1 MPMYVIKRDGRRES
15 VKFDKIT
22 ARLEKLSYGL
32 DPNYIQPIEVAKKVV
47 SGIYDGVTTAELD
60 SLAAETAAS
69 MTTKHP
75 DYAILA
81 ARVATSNL
89 HKNTLKS
96 FSATMKRL
104 YVYEDPKTGENA
116 SLISR
121 EVYDVIRRNA
131 ALLDSTIIYDR
142 DYGYDYFGYK
152 TLEKSYL
159 LKLEG
164 KIAERPQH
172 MLMRVAI
179 GIHQE
184 DVQAAIETYHLLSEK
199 WFTHAT
205 PTLFNA
211 GTPKPQMSSCFLLTM
226 KEDSIDGIYDTLKQC
241 ALISQSAGGIGLSI
255 HDVRATGSYIKGTNG
270 TSNGI
275 VPMLRVFNDTAR
287 YVDQGGGK
295 RKGSFAIYMEP
306 WHADIFDFLDLK
318 KNHGKEEQRARDLFY
333 AMWIPDLFMKRVE
346 DNDTWSLFCPHECP
360 GLADTH
366 SEEFVKLYE
375 QYEREGKARKT
386 IKAQDLWFAILE
398 SQIETGTP
406 YMLYKD
412 HANAKSNQKNLG
424 TIKSSNLCTEIMEYT
439 APDEVAVCNLASI
452 ALTKFVE
459 EGADGFARF
468 DHQKLYGITK
478 VVTRNLNK
486 IIDLNYYP
494 VPEAERSNKR
504 HRPIGI
510 GIQGLADALC
520 LLRMPFESDEAR
532 QLNKDVFETIYFG
545 AMEASME
552 LAKADKPYET
562 WAGSPIS
569 QGIFQFDMWGVK
581 PESNRWDWEKLRKSV
596 VKYGVRNSLLLAPM
610 PTASTS
616 QILGNNECFEPFTSN
631 IYVRRVLSGEFVV
644 VNKYLLKDLVK
655 LNLWNED
662 MKNKLVMANGSIQ
675 PIPGIPQ
682 NIKDLYKTSWEIKQR
697 SLLDMSADRG
707 AYICQSQSLNIF
719 MEEPNF
725 AKLTSMHFY
734 AWKKGLKTGMYYLRT
749 RAAADPVQFTV
760 QKQAELQIQPA
771 VAMASVAEKELD
783 YTQYAQE
790 HTQAA
795 PARDNKADM
804 QCSLDDPDS
813 CEACGA

>member
-1 MPMYVIKRDGRRES
+1 MYVIKRDGRRES

-22 ARLEKLSYGL
+22 ARIEKLSYGL
-32 DPNYIQPIEVAKKVV
+32 DASFIQPIEVAKKVV

-60 SLAAETAAS
+60 NLAAETAAS

-81 ARVATSNL
+81 ARVAISNL

-104 YVYEDPKTGENA
+104 YTYEDPKTGDNA
-116 SLISR
+116 SMIAK
-121 EVYDVIRRNA
+121 EVYEVIRKNA

-142 DYGYDYFGYK
+142 DYNYDYFGYK

-159 LKLEG
+159 LKVDG

-179 GIHQE
+179 GIHQD
-184 DVQAAIETYHLLSEK
+184 DVQKAVETYTLLSEK

-255 HDVRATGSYIKGTNG
+255 HDVRATGTYIKGTNG

-360 GLADTH
+360 GLSDNH
-366 SEEFVKLYE
+366 SEEFEKLYE

-386 IKAQDLWFAILE
+386 VKAQDLWFAILE

-459 EGADGFARF
+459 EGEDGFSRF
-468 DHQKLYGITK
+468 DHQKLYEITK

-486 IIDLNYYP
+486 IIDRNYYP
-494 VPEAERSNKR
+494 VPEAENSNKR

-532 QLNKDVFETIYFG
+532 QLNRDVFETIYFG

-552 LAKADKPYET
+552 LAREEKPYQSWE
-562 WAGSPIS
+562 GSPIS
-569 QGIFQFDMWGVK
+569 QGIFQFDMWNVT
-581 PESNRWDWEKLRKSV
+581 PDSNRWDWEKLRKAV

-662 MKNKLVMANGSIQ
+662 MKNKLVQANGSIQ

-697 SLLDMSADRG
+697 TLLDMSADRG
-707 AYICQSQSLNIF
+707 AYICQSQSLNVF

-760 QKQAELQIQPA
+760 QKQAEPQIEPA
-771 VAMASVAEKELD
+771 LAVAEKELD

-790 HTQAA
+790 HTEAAKTA

-804 QCSLDDPDS
+804 QCSLDDPEG

>member
-1 MPMYVIKRDGRRES
+1 MYVIKRDGRRES
-15 VKFDKIT
+15 VKFDKVT
-22 ARLEKLSYGL
+22 ARIEKLSYGL
-32 DPNYIQPIEVAKKVV
+32 DPHFVQPVEVAKKVV

-60 SLAAETAAS
+60 NLAAETAAS

-81 ARVATSNL
+81 ARIAISNL

-104 YVYEDPKTGENA
+104 YTYIDEKTGENA
-116 SLISR
+116 SLISK
-121 EVYDVIRRNA
+121 EVYEVIRQNA
-131 ALLDSTIIYDR
+131 SLLDSTIIYDR

-159 LKLEG
+159 LKVEG
-164 KIAERPQH
+164 RIVERPQH
-172 MLMRVAI
+172 MLMRVAV
-179 GIHQE
+179 GIHQT
-184 DVQAAIETYHLLSEK
+184 DIAAAIETYHLLSEK

-226 KEDSIDGIYDTLKQC
+226 KEDSISGIYDTLKNC
-241 ALISQSAGGIGLSI
+241 AMISQSAGGIGLSI

-270 TSNGI
+270 VSNGI

-333 AMWIPDLFMKRVE
+333 ALWIPDLFMKRVE
-346 DNDTWSLFCPHECP
+346 SNDTWSLFDPHECP
-360 GLADTH
+360 GLSDTH
-366 SEEFVKLYE
+366 SAEFEKLY
-375 QYEREGKARKT
+375 QKYELEGRARKT
-386 IKAQDLWFAILE
+386 IKAQDLWFAIME

-412 HANAKSNQKNLG
+412 HANSKSNQKNLG
-424 TIKSSNLCTEIMEYT
+424 TIKSSNLCTEIIEYT
-439 APDEVAVCNLASI
+439 APDEAAVCNLASI
-452 ALTKFVE
+452 ALPKFVE
-459 EGADGFARF
+459 EGPDGYMHF
-468 DHQKLYGITK
+468 DHQKLYEITK
-478 VVTRNLNK
+478 VITKNLNR

-494 VPEAERSNKR
+494 IVEAERSNKR

-510 GIQGLADALC
+510 GVQGLADSFC
-520 LLRMPFESDEAR
+520 LLRMPFDSEEAR
-532 QLNKDVFETIYFG
+532 KLNKDIFETIYFG

-552 LAKADKPYET
+552 LAKVEGTYES
-562 WAGSPIS
+562 WEGSPIS
-569 QGIFQFDMWGVK
+569 QGIFQFDMWGVS
-581 PESNRWDWEKLRKSV
+581 PENGRWDWEKLRKEV
-596 VKYGVRNSLLLAPM
+596 IQNGVRNSLLLAPM

-655 LNLWNED
+655 LGLWNEE
-662 MKNKLVMANGSIQ
+662 MKNNLVRTSGSVQ
-675 PIPGIPQ
+675 AIPNIPQ
-682 NIKDLYKTSWEIKQR
+682 HIKDLYKTAWEIKQR

-707 AYICQSQSLNIF
+707 AFICQSQSLNIF
-719 MEEPNF
+719 MEEANF
-725 AKLTSMHFY
+725 GKLTSMHFY

-749 RAAADPVQFTV
+749 RAASDPVQFTV
-760 QKQAELQIQPA
+760 SKQGERQIEPA
-771 VAMASVAEKELD
+771 TAAIAEKELN
-783 YTQYAQE
+783 YAQYAQE
-790 HTQAA
+790 HTKPA
-795 PARDNKADM
+795 PVRDQRADM
-804 QCSLDDPDS
+804 QCSLDDPEG
-813 CEACGA
+813 CEACGS